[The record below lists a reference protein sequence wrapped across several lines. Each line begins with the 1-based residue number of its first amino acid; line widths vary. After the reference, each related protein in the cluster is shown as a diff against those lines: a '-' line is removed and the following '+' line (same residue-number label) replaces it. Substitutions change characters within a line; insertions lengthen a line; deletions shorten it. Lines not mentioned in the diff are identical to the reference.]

1 MVLTFFFVTTIV
13 LLGGVIFPIENM
25 PKPIQMLTYVFP
37 LRYFT
42 VIVRAIFLKGVGI
55 EVLWDE
61 GLCLLAIG
69 LGTLVLSLI
78 RFKKKIS

>member
-1 MVLTFFFVTTIV
+1 MILTFFFITTIV
-13 LLGGVIFPIENM
+13 LLGGVMFPIENM
-25 PKPIQMLTYVFP
+25 PKIIQMLTYLFP

-42 VIVRAIFLKGVGI
+42 VIVRSIFLKGVGM

-69 LGTLVLSLI
+69 VGTLVLSLL

>member
-1 MVLTFFFVTTIV
+1 M

-25 PKPIQMLTYVFP
+25 PKPIQMVTYLFP

-42 VIVRAIFLKGVGI
+42 VIVRSIFLKGVGI

-69 LGTLVLSLI
+69 LGILTLSLI
-78 RFKKKIS
+78 RFKKTIS